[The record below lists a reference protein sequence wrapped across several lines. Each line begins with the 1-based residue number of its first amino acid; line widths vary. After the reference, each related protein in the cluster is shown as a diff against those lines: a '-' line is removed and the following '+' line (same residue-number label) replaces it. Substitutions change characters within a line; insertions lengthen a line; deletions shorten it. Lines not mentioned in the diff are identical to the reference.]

1 MKKNVTVIGHRGIA
15 AAYPENTLISLEKAV
30 ESGVDAI

>member
-15 AAYPENTLISLEKAV
+15 AAYPENTLISLDRKSV
-30 ESGVDAI
+30 V